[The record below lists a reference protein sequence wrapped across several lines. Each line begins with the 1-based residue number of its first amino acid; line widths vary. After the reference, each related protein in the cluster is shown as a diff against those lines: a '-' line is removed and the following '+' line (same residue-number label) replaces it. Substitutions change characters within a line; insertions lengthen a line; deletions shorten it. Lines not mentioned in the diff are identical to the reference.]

1 MSPDSSV
8 GISERAHTALLNCRC
23 NITIYRAIREL
34 SNWRGTRAYPA
45 LCIHAMLL
53 SSGGIGRFSF
63 SLFSLSLCLFSFFF
77 SLNNYMRVDVLY
89 SRRDLRY
96 TILNARSPSRDA
108 INWNRVPRE
117 ERERIHGVE
126 LDVLFTSS
134 LMKIQS

>member
-1 MSPDSSV
+1 M
-8 GISERAHTALLNCRC
+8 HTRDASLIWRDRSIFFLSFFPFPLSFLL
-23 NITIYRAIREL
+23 L
-34 SNWRGTRAYPA
+34 
-45 LCIHAMLL
+45 
-53 SSGGIGRFSF
+53 
-63 SLFSLSLCLFSFFF
+63 FFF